1 MMMRH
6 LPDIDIAELIPHGES
21 FRMVDTLLHC
31 DERNVVVETLV
42 RSETPLCVNG
52 KLQSTALLEIM
63 AQACAV
69 RIGFLNSEVKAG
81 VIAAVRHMEV
91 LSPVVVGDF
100 LRTEISVEAEVFGM
114 LSCKGTIE
122 CNGNKVASAELK
134 LMV

>member
-1 MMMRH
+1 MMMQP
-6 LPDIDIAELIPHGES
+6 LPNIEISELIPHGES

-31 DERNVVVETLV
+31 DESSVVVETIV
-42 RSETPLCVNG
+42 SPQTPFCVNG
-52 KLQSTALLEIM
+52 ELLPTALLEIM

-69 RIGFLNSEVKAG
+69 RIGFLSCEVKAG

-91 LSPVVVGDF
+91 LSPVVAGDL

-134 LMV
+134 LMA